1 MIRFLAL
8 IAEIFKGA
16 QPMGTFGSRDAAT
29 ERTGM
34 YLQRVPIGC
43 APLNISVSRVIFLMS
58 ELWTR

>member
-1 MIRFLAL
+1 
-8 IAEIFKGA
+8 
-16 QPMGTFGSRDAAT
+16 MGTFGSRDAAT